1 MTSPYLL
8 IPGEA
13 RRNPASVPA
22 VKAGSADT
30 GGLLAIFEDTL
41 APWASGPP
49 LHAHGRED
57 EALYVVSGTLL
68 VQVGVER
75 HELPEGAFA
84 WLPRD
89 TPHTFANA
97 SGAPARVLAV
107 AVPGGIE
114 GLFKEQG
121 EYFAMLHGAPDL
133 AELAAI
139 GARYGSRLLGAPI
152 TAAGAPALR

>member
-8 IPGEA
+8 TPGEA
-13 RRNPASVPA
+13 RRNPASVPT
-22 VKAGSADT
+22 VKADSADT

-57 EALYVVSGTLL
+57 EALYVVAGTLL
-68 VQVGVER
+68 VQVGDEQR
-75 HELPEGAFA
+75 EMPEGAFA
-84 WLPRD
+84 WLPRG

-97 SGAPARVLAV
+97 SGAPARVLGV

-121 EYFAMLHGAPDL
+121 EYFATLRGAPNP
-133 AELAAI
+133 AELASI

-152 TAAGAPALR
+152 TAAGAPAPR

>member
-1 MTSPYLL
+1 MTSLYILK
-8 IPGEA
+8 PGEA

-22 VKAGSADT
+22 VKADSSDT
-30 GGLLAIFEDTL
+30 GGLLAIFEDTM
-41 APWASGPP
+41 APWAPGPP

-57 EALYVVSGTLL
+57 EALYVAAGCLL
-68 VQVGVER
+68 VQVGDER

-84 WLPRD
+84 WIPRD

-97 SGAPARVLAV
+97 SGSPTRVIGIA
-107 AVPGGIE
+107 APGGIE

-121 EYFAMLHGAPDL
+121 DYFATLHGAPDL

-152 TAAGAPALR
+152 TAPGAPAFR